1 MNRLP
6 AWKLTSIS
14 KVLKLRNYRSFS
26 GLTDGMDGAVRFIY
40 RTEAVEKAE

>member
-1 MNRLP
+1 MCSSDL
-6 AWKLTSIS
+6 LTATVEVS
-14 KVLKLRNYRSFS
+14 RNYRSFS